1 VSKRHSHILN
11 AAAELFAHYGYAKT
25 TVADIARAAKIG
37 VGTVYLEFDSKD
49 RIVERLVDAKH
60 EWVLESMEA
69 AASSAA
75 DPASAITT
83 ALDARLGAY
92 LASCEGGPHAREM
105 LLCPCQAAHEARA
118 RYCDAE
124 RAFLA
129 RLVGEGTA
137 QGALA
142 PGNPERTATALQAA
156 YSAFEPP
163 RVYTQ
168 DVDSVRDRQ
177 RDVHE
182 LVVEGLRRR

>member
-1 VSKRHSHILN
+1 LAEGGVHAEPDWVLGSVD
-11 AAAELFAHYGYAKT
+11 AAAP
-25 TVADIARAAKIG
+25 
-37 VGTVYLEFDSKD
+37 SP
-49 RIVERLVDAKH
+49 
-60 EWVLESMEA
+60 
-69 AASSAA
+69 A
-75 DPASAITT
+75 DPASAIPT
-83 ALDARLGAY
+83 ALAARVGAY
-92 LASCEGGPHAREM
+92 RASCEGGPHAREM

-182 LVVEGLRRR
+182 LV